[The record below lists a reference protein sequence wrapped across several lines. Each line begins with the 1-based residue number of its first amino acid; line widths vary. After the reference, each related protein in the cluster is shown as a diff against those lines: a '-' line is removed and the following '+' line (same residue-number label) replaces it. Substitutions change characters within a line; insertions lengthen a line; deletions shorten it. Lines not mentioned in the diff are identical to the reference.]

1 MKYLIPFY
9 FLFPLAKGEFKDAPL
24 LLINLM
30 GTLILLLYIVLLLTN
45 YK

>member
-9 FLFPLAKGEFKDAPL
+9 FLFPLAKGRFDEAPL
-24 LLINLM
+24 LLINLI
-30 GTLILLLYIVLLLTN
+30 GTLIILLYIILFITN